1 MVEIAVAELQ
11 TWTYWHVLLDRKYQA
26 SQDSMRE
33 VVMLFSRW
41 VFSVPYFNAQGVK
54 AILITV
60 RVQRTVIIKTGFLV
74 LDVPPQIVVQ
84 INT

>member
-1 MVEIAVAELQ
+1 MVEGVVEVQPLIR
-11 TWTYWHVLLDRKYQA
+11 WHVQLDKKFQD
-26 SQDSMRE
+26 SQDSMQAA
-33 VVMLFSRW
+33 VMLFSRW

-74 LDVPPQIVVQ
+74 LDVPPQIVVP

>member
-1 MVEIAVAELQ
+1 MVEGVVEVQPLIR
-11 TWTYWHVLLDRKYQA
+11 WHVQLDKKIQD
-26 SQDSMRE
+26 SQDSMQAA
-33 VVMLFSRW
+33 VMLFSRW

-60 RVQRTVIIKTGFLV
+60 RVQRTVIIKTRFLV